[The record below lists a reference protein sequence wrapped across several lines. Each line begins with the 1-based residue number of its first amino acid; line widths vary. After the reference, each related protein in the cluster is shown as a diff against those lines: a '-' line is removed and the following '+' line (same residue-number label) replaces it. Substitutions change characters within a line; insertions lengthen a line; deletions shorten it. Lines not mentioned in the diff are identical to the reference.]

1 MSTLNHIN
9 FFSDVTQMSW
19 CGLGHSG
26 IPAIFNHEQNLTEHW
41 NIVEAAILESP
52 ELYKRAEYY
61 VRNKTLGVRLL

>member
-1 MSTLNHIN
+1 
-9 FFSDVTQMSW
+9 MSW

-26 IPAIFNHEQNLTEHW
+26 IPAIFNHEQNLTELW

-61 VRNKTLGVRLL
+61 VRNKTPGVRLL